1 MTFMKHYDIVIGKIF
16 GECSIWNYDTYVN
29 NSVLIYNMNN
39 RITKVNFRHIG
50 DSASYRIEYFK
61 KAIGDL

>member
-16 GECSIWNYDTYVN
+16 GECSIWNYDTYIN

-39 RITKVNFRHIG
+39 RITKVNFRHISF
-50 DSASYRIEYFK
+50 DNIDRLEYFK
-61 KAIGDL
+61 KSIEY